1 MVPSTTEMGLLTPI
15 NEIKIILCRHTQRH
29 ISQVILE
36 LVKLTALIVIAALF
50 SP

>member
-1 MVPSTTEMGLLTPI
+1 MVPSTIEMGLLTPV
-15 NEIKIILCRHTQRH
+15 NVIKIILHRCTQRH

-36 LVKLTALIVIAALF
+36 PVKLTALIVTAAFF